1 MPGRAPS
8 TKKKRKK
15 KRKTEAVLIF
25 SPSRYLIMIHK
36 RKVYIF
42 AASKIQTGEVCK
54 RLYQNKWGRVRSPIK
69 KTMK

>member
-25 SPSRYLIMIHK
+25 SPSRYLIMLHK
-36 RKVYIF
+36 RNACIF
-42 AASKIQTGEVCK
+42 VPARFKQARSVKGSTRINGEEFDPP
-54 RLYQNKWGRVRSPIK
+54 LK
-69 KTMK
+69 KP